1 MDRNG
6 LKEKILGRCD
16 IAIKDME
23 NSNCTSSTKRHSI
36 ERSQASKQI
45 LEIICGIQDI
55 NVYTAK
61 QILKETESIINDAVT
76 FQKL

>member
-1 MDRNG
+1 MAAKKLKEDILERCDRNIT
-6 LKEKILGRCD
+6 EI
-16 IAIKDME
+16 E
-23 NSNCTSSTKRHSI
+23 NSNCTSSAKRHSI

-45 LEIICGIQDI
+45 VEIICGIQDI